1 MRFAQN
7 IIFLIAVTAA
17 FCHAEESG
25 CLERTIPVSSSN
37 TDMSFTPELIAGSL
51 EGVYGKKPVLVK
63 SVELENTP
71 PRVVLLVD
79 TSGSMNTRVNA
90 TIDAA
95 EGVLSR
101 MPDNLQVGLAFFSVD
116 TIPVV
121 PPTTDRKVL
130 IFQLESLRKN
140 HASFRGD
147 TAVWSALIRG
157 VKIFKE
163 PRTGDAIYLVSDG
176 GENKSTET
184 EKSVLT
190 ELTRAG
196 VRLFAFILTSS
207 GFRGRSPEELEGPIE
222 IQKLVDAT
230 GGTSIVTTEDSHPNS
245 ARAILIDKNGNP
257 THLGVSV
264 SQQPNQL
271 LRFYRVQITLPDSVD
286 KPRHWK
292 LRFTGEGKNIVLTYP
307 NMLSPCS

>member
-230 GGTSIVTTEDSHPNS
+230 GGTSIVTTEDTHPNS

-264 SQQPNQL
+264 SQQLNQL
-271 LRFYRVQITLPDSVD
+271 LRFYPVQITLPDSVD

>member
-25 CLERTIPVSSSN
+25 CLERTIPVSSSS
-37 TDMSFTPELIAGSL
+37 TDTNSTPELIAGSL
-51 EGVYGKKPVLVK
+51 EGIYEKKPVLVK

-95 EGVLSR
+95 EGVLSS
-101 MPDNLQVGLAFFSVD
+101 MPDSLQVGLAFFSVD

-147 TAVWSALIRG
+147 TALWSALIRG
-157 VKIFKE
+157 AKIFKT

-190 ELTRAG
+190 
-196 VRLFAFILTSS
+196 V
-207 GFRGRSPEELEGPIE
+207 
-222 IQKLVDAT
+222 
-230 GGTSIVTTEDSHPNS
+230 
-245 ARAILIDKNGNP
+245 
-257 THLGVSV
+257 
-264 SQQPNQL
+264 
-271 LRFYRVQITLPDSVD
+271 
-286 KPRHWK
+286 
-292 LRFTGEGKNIVLTYP
+292 
-307 NMLSPCS
+307 

>member
-7 IIFLIAVTAA
+7 IIFLIAVTAT

-25 CLERTIPVSSSN
+25 CLERTIPVSSSI
-37 TDMSFTPELIAGSL
+37 TDTSSTPELIAGSL
-51 EGVYGKKPVLVK
+51 EGIYEKKPVTVK

-95 EGVLSR
+95 EGVLSS
-101 MPDNLQVGLAFFSVD
+101 MPDSLQVGLAFFSVD

-147 TAVWSALIRG
+147 TALWSALIRG
-157 VKIFKE
+157 AKIFKT

-176 GENKSTET
+176 GENKSIET

-190 ELTRAG
+190 VLTRAG
-196 VRLFAFILTSS
+196 VRLFAFILTSA
-207 GFRGRSPEELEGPIE
+207 GIRGRSPEELEGPIE
-222 IQKLVDAT
+222 IRKLVVAT
-230 GGTSIVTTEDSHPNS
+230 GGTSLSQPKTAFPILREPFLLTRTETQRTRCLRITTTQPITP
-245 ARAILIDKNGNP
+245 ILSSSNYASRI
-257 THLGVSV
+257 
-264 SQQPNQL
+264 
-271 LRFYRVQITLPDSVD
+271 R
-286 KPRHWK
+286 
-292 LRFTGEGKNIVLTYP
+292 
-307 NMLSPCS
+307 

>member
-37 TDMSFTPELIAGSL
+37 TDMSFTSELTAGSL

-157 VKIFKE
+157 AKIFKE

-230 GGTSIVTTEDSHPNS
+230 GGTSIVTTEDTHPNS

-264 SQQPNQL
+264 SQQLNQL